1 MRIGIVNRG
10 KVQIYSE
17 DCSLIQTIGKG
28 DAIHTDLKNDGSLI
42 LITTMKGKVE
52 LWTEDGSLLRTIDDL
67 DAQSAKFNGDNIL
80 ILTRQFHLELRGE
93 RGELLRIL

>member
-10 KVQIYSE
+10 KVQIFSE
-17 DCSLIQTIGKG
+17 DCALIQTIGKG
-28 DAIHTDLKNDGSLI
+28 DAIHTDMKNDGSLI

-52 LWTEDGSLLRTIDDL
+52 LWREDGSLIRTIGGIN
-67 DAQSAKFNGDNIL
+67 AQSAKFNGDNIL
-80 ILTRQFHLELRGE
+80 VLTRQFDLELRGE

>member
-17 DCSLIQTIGKG
+17 DCSLIQTIGEG

-42 LITTMKGKVE
+42 LITTLKGKVE
-52 LWTEDGSLLRTIDDL
+52 LWKEDGSLLRTIEDIN
-67 DAQSAKFNGDNIL
+67 AQSAKFNGDNIL
-80 ILTRQFHLELRGE
+80 VLTRQFHLELRKE
-93 RGELLRIL
+93 SGELLRIL